1 MCVCVCVFSTA
12 ICKHGFWGMEDMY
25 VIGLAFTYVCVRIEI
40 ERESTRMSIVP
51 WVRSRSLSPLNIITS
66 SIYTHTHVHTHM
78 CTHTCAHTH
87 THTHTHTHARA
98 HTHTHNVP
106 IIMPLN
112 QIYNQRGN
120 VPSSPPCHNP
130 AGTGIGKLIQGL
142 AGAVGWCPRA
152 SAEQGGR
159 ERSDSGG

>member
-1 MCVCVCVFSTA
+1 MRVCVCVQHSNLQA
-12 ICKHGFWGMEDMY
+12 WILGDGRHVCHRSS
-25 VIGLAFTYVCVRIEI
+25 IHVCVCTNRDR
-40 ERESTRMSIVP
+40 ERKHKNVHCPLGEVKVSVP
-51 WVRSRSLSPLNIITS
+51 TQHHHLFHL
-66 SIYTHTHVHTHM
+66 HTHM

-87 THTHTHTHARA
+87 VHTRTHTHTHTHTRA